1 MTKTMPARGGSAN
14 LFGGKHFV
22 IIGGGIIGSTL
33 ALELVQKG
41 QKATVLEKETRLGL
55 HQSGRN
61 SGVIHSGINQT
72 PGSLKAKM
80 CVEGS
85 RRLRQYCRER
95 AIPMVECGTLV
106 LARNDDE
113 IKILEE
119 LLKRGNEC
127 GVPGLQLI
135 SEKELRKKEPV
146 SKGIAALF
154 SPTGAA
160 IDSLKFLQ
168 TVASEA
174 KEKGAQFHLYHK
186 VTGIDKKIVHT
197 SKEEFSADYIVN
209 CAGLEADKIAQMMGV
224 GMGCRI
230 VPFRGEYMEVKNC
243 PVNTMIYQPPDL
255 RFPFLSIHLTRETDG
270 RVLAGPTATLAF
282 GREAYNK
289 EWDFRE
295 MSEMFL
301 SRPFQKLILSK
312 EFLGLAYSNFKVS
325 VSRKAFWKEIDSLV
339 TGVKLDQITPHRSG
353 IRAQM
358 VDSDGKLVNDI
369 LVEKGEDSTHV
380 LNAVSPGLT
389 SSLAFAEYLAANFLE
404 N

>member
-1 MTKTMPARGGSAN
+1 MPARGG
-14 LFGGKHFV
+14 HFV

-33 ALELVQKG
+33 ALELAKQGAKV
-41 QKATVLEKETRLGL
+41 TVLEKENCLGL

-61 SGVIHSGINQT
+61 SGVIHSGVNQK

-85 RRLRQYCRER
+85 KRLRQYCRDR

-106 LARNDDE
+106 IARNQNE

-119 LLKRGNEC
+119 LLRLGNEC
-127 GVPGLQLI
+127 SVPGLQI
-135 SEKELRKKEPV
+135 IDEKELRRREPV

-154 SPTGAA
+154 SPTGAT
-160 IDSLKFLQ
+160 IDSLKFLE

-174 KEKGAQFHLYHK
+174 KEKGVEFHLYHK
-186 VTGIDKKIVHT
+186 VIEIDGKKIRTTHA
-197 SKEEFSADYIVN
+197 EFSGDYIVN
-209 CAGLEADKIAQMMGV
+209 CAGLEADNIAHMMRV
-224 GMGCRI
+224 GLGYRI
-230 VPFRGEYMEVKNC
+230 IPFRGEYMEVKNC

-255 RFPFLSIHLTRETDG
+255 KFPFLSIHLTRETDG
-270 RVLAGPTATLAF
+270 KVLAGPTATLAF
-282 GREAYNK
+282 GREAYDK
-289 EWDFRE
+289 EWNFGE
-295 MSEMFL
+295 MAEMFL
-301 SRPFQKLILSK
+301 SKPFQKLVLSK
-312 EFLGLAYSNFKVS
+312 EFLGLAYSNFKIS

-358 VDSDGKLVNDI
+358 VDSEGKLVNDI
-369 LVEKGEDSTHV
+369 LVEKGENSTHV

-389 SSLAFAEYLAANFLE
+389 SSLAFAEYLAGSL
-404 N
+404 